1 MIKQYL
7 TAAAIF
13 ALGAC
18 SHTYCGTYQGVL
30 PAASGPGI
38 ETTLTLNPNGTYN
51 MESIYVDEVAGVF
64 EDEGT
69 YRVNDGVISL
79 NSDEMEIIYYQL
91 ESGQLRRLDHHQK
104 EIIGEHSDHYI
115 LKKIKDCD

>member
-1 MIKQYL
+1 MIKQFL

-30 PAASGPGI
+30 PASSGPGI
-38 ETTLTLNPNGTYN
+38 ETTLVFSPNGTYK
-51 MESIYVDEVAGVF
+51 MESVYMDKVAGIF

-69 YRVNDGVISL
+69 YSVDGDVITL
-79 NSDEMEIIYYQL
+79 NSEEMEAVYFQM
-91 ESGQLRRLDHHQK
+91 EEGQVRRLDTRRQPV
-104 EIIGEHSDHYI
+104 IGELSEHYV

>member
-1 MIKQYL
+1 MIKQFF
-7 TAAAIF
+7 TAVAIL

-38 ETTLTLNPNGTYN
+38 ETTLTLNNNGTYN
-51 MESIYVDEVAGVF
+51 MESIYMDKVAGVF

-69 YRVNDGVISL
+69 YSVDDGVITL
-79 NSDEMEIIYYQL
+79 NSEEMEAVYFQM
-91 ESGQLRRLDHHQK
+91 EEGQVRRLDTRRQPV
-104 EIIGEHSDHYI
+104 IGELSEHYV
-115 LKKIKDCD
+115 LKKVKDCN